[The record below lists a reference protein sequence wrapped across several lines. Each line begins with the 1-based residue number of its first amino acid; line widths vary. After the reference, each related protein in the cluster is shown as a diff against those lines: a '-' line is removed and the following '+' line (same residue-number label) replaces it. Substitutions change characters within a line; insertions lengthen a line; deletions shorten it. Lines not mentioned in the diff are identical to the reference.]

1 MDLEALLKTH
11 GDDAPSGENLE
22 YDPAF
27 TEMELAAQPG
37 EERQVG
43 DQIQAAEDPDYRDV
57 TEKAIAV
64 MERSH
69 DLRAGVYY
77 AEAILH
83 TKGLPGFA
91 DATTYLRGCLE
102 EHWDTCHPELDE
114 DDDNDPTMR
123 INSIQNLAETT
134 TVLRAL
140 RRAPLTDSRAFGKL
154 CLRDIEIADG
164 VITAPE
170 DMANIPDSATVSA
183 AFQDT
188 DDDQLAEML
197 TAVKAAMD
205 NVKAIDAVFG
215 EQTPGQGPELD
226 ALIKMLNQIAKRL
239 AAETGGDVAEDAD
252 TAEEDAGPA
261 PVAGGGGAIG
271 GINSP
276 SDVSNAIDRMVAYY
290 QRNEP
295 SSPVPILLIRAKRLV
310 NADFLTIMKDMAP
323 AGVDSV
329 NLIGGLDD
337 ED

>member
-261 PVAGGGGAIG
+261 PAAGGGAIG